1 MTREGWNA
9 DYPDAE
15 NFHQTLWGGN
25 AIPGGENYSRFKL
38 AEFDERYEKIR
49 KLPDGKARNRIISEM
64 EDLVKYYAP
73 WIALWYQLQYY
84 VEQPWMMGY
93 KQHPIGNDAWEYV
106 DLGERRTGR

>member
-25 AIPGGENYSRFKL
+25 AIPSGENYSRFKL
-38 AEFDERYEKIR
+38 AEFDDRYEKIR

-73 WIALWYQLQYY
+73 WVAPWCQLQYY
-84 VEQPWMMGY
+84 VEQPWMMGF
-93 KQHPIGNDAWEYV
+93 KKHLIGHDSWEFL
-106 DLGERRTGR
+106 DLRERRTGR